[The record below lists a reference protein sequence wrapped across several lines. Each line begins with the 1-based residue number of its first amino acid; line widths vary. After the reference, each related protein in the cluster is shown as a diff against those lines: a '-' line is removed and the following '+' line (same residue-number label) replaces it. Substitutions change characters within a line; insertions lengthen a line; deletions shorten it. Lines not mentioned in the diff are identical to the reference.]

1 MQHNGE
7 VLRKLSEEIGVNIF
21 AIPYVLILL
30 NSPNNSVQR
39 RFGKNVIRY
48 IRPEANQTP
57 AFKPCSFLSQQFF
70 KGSSNKCQQQTSSFP
85 FLMEKT
91 AGFFFLFYSPKMYCI
106 VWNYRALT
114 FSLL

>member
-39 RFGKNVIRY
+39 RFGKNVIR
-48 IRPEANQTP
+48 
-57 AFKPCSFLSQQFF
+57 
-70 KGSSNKCQQQTSSFP
+70 
-85 FLMEKT
+85 
-91 AGFFFLFYSPKMYCI
+91 
-106 VWNYRALT
+106 
-114 FSLL
+114 